1 MKFDDL
7 LEPRQRK
14 ADSGKARRGIY
25 EKEPGSDVWW
35 IRYADTTG
43 RIRREKVGKK
53 KKAIDLYSVRKTDV
67 LYGKK
72 FPESMRASNIKFEE
86 LSKDTLEYSKTHKA
100 SYRMDKSRMAF
111 LVKEFGQRPAA
122 SITPQDIE
130 KWFAADL
137 SEHSPATVNRY
148 RALLSLVFRQ
158 GIRNRKVT
166 ANPARLVK
174 QRPESRGRVRWLQA
188 DEETRLRTV
197 MEAHYPHRIP
207 ELDLALNTGIR
218 RGEQYAMT
226 WDNVDFER
234 RQLHILHTKN
244 GEEKYVPL
252 NDSAMAALRTAKQ
265 FSNGEAAVFTN
276 RHGEALQSSRQWFN
290 RALTLANIKDFR
302 WHDLR
307 HTFASKL
314 TMLGAN
320 LRTVQQLMGHKT
332 LAMTVRYSHL
342 SSAHQQD
349 AVQLLCGAKPT
360 VPNEPTSTTTDTS
373 IETAVATNS
382 ARIQ

>member
-1 MKFDDL
+1 VTNFDDL
-7 LEPRQRK
+7 LKSKQLK
-14 ADSGKARRGIY
+14 ANSKSRRGVY
-25 EKEPGSDVWW
+25 ERDPGSDVWW
-35 IRYADTTG
+35 IRYADSNG

-53 KKAIDLYSVRKTDV
+53 QRAIDLYTIRKTDA
-67 LYGKK
+67 LHGRK
-72 FPESMRASNIKFEE
+72 FPESMRASEKKFEE
-86 LSKDTLEYSKTHKA
+86 LANDTLEYSKTHKA
-100 SYRMDKSRMAF
+100 SYRMDKSRMAVI
-111 LVKEFGQRPAA
+111 VKEFGQRQAA

-130 KWFAADL
+130 KWFARDF

-188 DEETRLRTV
+188 DEETRLKAV

-234 RQLHILHTKN
+234 RQLHIMHTKN
-244 GEEKYVPL
+244 GEDKYVPL
-252 NDSAMAALRTAKQ
+252 NDTAMAALRTAKQ
-265 FSNGEAAVFTN
+265 FSTGEAPVFTN

-290 RALTLANIKDFR
+290 RALTLAKITDFR

-349 AVQLLCGAKPT
+349 AVQLLCGSKPA
-360 VPNEPTSTTTDTS
+360 VQSEPTSTTTDTGT
-373 IETAVATNS
+373 ETTVATNS
-382 ARIQ
+382 TRIQ